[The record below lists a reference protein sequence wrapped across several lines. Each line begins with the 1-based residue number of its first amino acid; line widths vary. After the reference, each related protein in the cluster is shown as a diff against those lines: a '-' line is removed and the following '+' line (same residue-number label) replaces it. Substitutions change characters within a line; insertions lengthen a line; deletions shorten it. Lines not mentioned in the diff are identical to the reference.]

1 MKFNKKLLVI
11 IVASIIVYSV
21 FLILSDFNKLSE
33 KILDFKIEFLLI
45 ILPLVS
51 LGWLALYFRWTI
63 LLKNS

>member
-1 MKFNKKLLVI
+1 MKFNKQLLVI

-33 KILDFKIEFLLI
+33 KILDFKIEFLPI

-51 LGWLALYFRWTI
+51 FGWLALYFRWTI